1 MLAASSRKATF
12 EMTFQ
17 AYAPMSLLGLLAIGV
32 SFVVALTRGSA
43 GPLVAMPVVLCLA
56 SLLGMGLSLGLPH
69 FLWRF
74 VVVLVGTSVL
84 GLGLCMAI
92 GEMEAE
98 WFLLIA
104 LVTGFVASATA
115 PLRLWGLR
123 LVRHPKMLS
132 QAPRLK
138 FTIRQIMSAT
148 LVVACLLGIGR
159 VLSLEIVAFGL
170 ALSICFAGIAATSL
184 WGTLHPEGAG
194 TLTASAVA
202 LATAVIVYY
211 GMEVTAIDPGIL
223 WFAITLA
230 YAVLL
235 ILTLVA
241 VRCCGYRL
249 GGPPRNQLVDFRPT

>member
-1 MLAASSRKATF
+1 
-12 EMTFQ
+12 MTFQ
-17 AYAPMSLLGLLAIGV
+17 AYAPVSLLGLLAIGV
-32 SFVVALTRGSA
+32 SFVVSVTRGSA

-56 SLLGMGLSLGLPH
+56 SLLGMGLSLGLRH

-74 VVVLVGTSVL
+74 VVVFVGTSTL
-84 GLGLCMAI
+84 GLGLCLAI

-104 LVTGFVASATA
+104 LVTGFVASATV

-132 QAPRLK
+132 QATSLK
-138 FTIRQIMSAT
+138 FTIRQIMSVT

-159 VLSLEIVAFGL
+159 ALSLEIVAFGL
-170 ALSICFAGIAATSL
+170 ALAICFAGIAATAL
-184 WGTLHPEGAG
+184 WGTLNPAGAG
-194 TLTASAVA
+194 TLAASVVAVA
-202 LATAVIVYY
+202 TAAIVYY
-211 GMEVTAIDPGIL
+211 GMEVTTIDPGIL
-223 WFAITLA
+223 WFAITLT
-230 YAVLL
+230 YSVLL

-249 GGPPRNQLVDFRPT
+249 GCPPHDQHVDFRPT